1 MYIVIVGAG
10 KIGYSLA
17 KLLLEE
23 EHDVI
28 MIEKD
33 SVKTQKIVDELDIV
47 CINDDATKEGVLD
60 SANVHEA
67 DAVIVLT
74 GFDEINLIV
83 GMLAKEKGAKK
94 VAIKLSKTNYDQKI
108 LIKMGIDLA
117 IHPEAAAANYIE
129 QVIAKP
135 SIVDLVFLSHGNA
148 EIEEILVKKDSEY
161 LGKTI
166 KQLNTE
172 NHRII
177 AMFEGEKLI
186 FPKETSTLKENSR
199 ILVIIKKEK

>member
-28 MIEKD
+28 MVEKD
-33 SVKTQKIVDELDIV
+33 SIKTQKIVDELDIV
-47 CINDDATKEGVLD
+47 CINDDATKDGVLD

-94 VAIKLSKTNYDQKI
+94 VAIKLSKTNYDNKI
-108 LIKMGIDLA
+108 LNKMGIDLA

-161 LGKTI
+161 FGKTI
-166 KQLNTE
+166 KQLNTDM
-172 NHRII
+172 HRVI
-177 AMFEGEKLI
+177 ALFEGEKLA
-186 FPKETSTLKENSR
+186 FPKDSYTLKENMR
-199 ILVIIKKEK
+199 VLVIVKKEK

>member
-1 MYIVIVGAG
+1 
-10 KIGYSLA
+10 
-17 KLLLEE
+17 
-23 EHDVI
+23 
-28 MIEKD
+28 
-33 SVKTQKIVDELDIV
+33 
-47 CINDDATKEGVLD
+47 
-60 SANVHEA
+60 
-67 DAVIVLT
+67 
-74 GFDEINLIV
+74 
-83 GMLAKEKGAKK
+83 
-94 VAIKLSKTNYDQKI
+94 
-108 LIKMGIDLA
+108 MGIDLA

>member
-28 MIEKD
+28 MVEKD
-33 SVKTQKIVDELDIV
+33 SIKTQKIVDELDIV
-47 CINDDATKEGVLD
+47 CITDDATKDGVLD

-94 VAIKLSKTNYDQKI
+94 VAIKLSKTNYDNKI
-108 LIKMGIDLA
+108 LNKMGIDLA

-148 EIEEILVKKDSEY
+148 EIEEIVVKKDSHYIDKKVSE
-161 LGKTI
+161 
-166 KQLNTE
+166 LNND

-177 AMFEGEKLI
+177 ATFEKDKLV
-186 FPKETSTLKENSR
+186 FPKENYVLKENSR
-199 ILVIIKKEK
+199 ILVIIKREK